1 MWSLN
6 ERVVPSVIQSE
17 HVEFDGSSASICVV
31 DQFDAQDFNINECG
45 FIRSDISKLA
55 RAQSQSE
62 YDAIMKRIG
71 TSPAQYNVKDD
82 MKIQDVFARVR
93 PRSCQSPCELQAYVD
108 SLPYDSAS
116 VDDSYRKA
124 LSDVDVAKEAKD
136 APDASPA
143 ASE

>member
-6 ERVVPSVIQSE
+6 ERIVSAVIPPE
-17 HVEFDGSSASICVV
+17 HIEFDNDTASICVI
-31 DQFDAQDFNINECG
+31 DQFDAQEFNINECG
-45 FIRSDISKLA
+45 VIRSDISKLA

-71 TSPAQYNVKDD
+71 ISPARYGIDEKMTIKDA
-82 MKIQDVFARVR
+82 FERVR

-116 VDDSYRKA
+116 VDDAYRKA
-124 LSDVDVAKEAKD
+124 LSDVDVAKDSKV
-136 APDASPA
+136 APADSPA